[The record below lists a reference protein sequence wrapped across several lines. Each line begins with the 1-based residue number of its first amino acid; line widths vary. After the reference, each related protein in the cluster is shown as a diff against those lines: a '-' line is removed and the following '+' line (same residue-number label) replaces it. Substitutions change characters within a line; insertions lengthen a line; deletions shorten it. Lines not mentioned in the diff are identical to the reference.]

1 MAIYIQT
8 LKDEAES
15 FKQTLKNKSKLKH
28 IEEIRVWQRIA
39 IDEFVEQ
46 IIKNHE
52 TRSVK

>member
-1 MAIYIQT
+1 MIYIQT

-39 IDEFVEQ
+39 IEEFVDRVV
-46 IIKNHE
+46 KNYE
-52 TRSVK
+52 SNKTNK